1 MSTAIRYV
9 AEPTHV
15 REVSLLGTAD
25 LDFWTARLRKE
36 KLQPVQQCGHAQ
48 ILIVAGEMTYMGLRF
63 TEVSFAVV
71 VSVPEDRT
79 RNAAFLIHAFNSCRL
94 FAFCERQFFA
104 TPYSHAEC
112 RVSVSEDASILVSLG
127 GKTVFRA
134 EMPSQSAVPT
144 REPSRSDDTG
154 WEGIVFLPGSQC
166 GSDARLFFTRIRGH
180 ALAFP
185 FVQSADAVAITPS
198 TDTETLQVLLDSKF
212 TGEEWLVRTD
222 ATHGKSKTFRRRDI
236 FGCQTYDPVA

>member
-25 LDFWTARLRKE
+25 LDFWTARLREE
-36 KLQPVQQCGHAQ
+36 KLQPVQQCGQAQ
-48 ILIVAGEMTYMGLRF
+48 ILIIAGEMTYMGIRF
-63 TEVSFAVV
+63 TEVSFAVF

-112 RVSVSEDASILVSLG
+112 RVSVSEDASIRVSLG
-127 GKTVFRA
+127 GKTIFRA
-134 EMPSQSAVPT
+134 HSLRCPHGNPRAAMILAGRVSFFCREASAAVMPGCFLQGYLKAELKCHHQSHRFDVRKTSYSGCLIPFALPILAQIHISLCLESQ
-144 REPSRSDDTG
+144 
-154 WEGIVFLPGSQC
+154 L
-166 GSDARLFFTRIRGH
+166 
-180 ALAFP
+180 
-185 FVQSADAVAITPS
+185 
-198 TDTETLQVLLDSKF
+198 
-212 TGEEWLVRTD
+212 
-222 ATHGKSKTFRRRDI
+222 
-236 FGCQTYDPVA
+236 